1 MKQARAR
8 LEQSK
13 ANYDDSVHEVDL
25 EVQTSFA
32 NLRQAQETIA
42 SQRESVDEATEA
54 VRLAQERLNAGAG
67 TQLDVLNAQV
77 QLTAARTTELQARAN
92 YNIAKAQFDLATAT
106 DTVWAESFKDPLA
119 KVEKGI
125 FARLAETG
133 LPKLPPADDEHS
145 RRDAK
150 SH

>member
-1 MKQARAR
+1 M
-8 LEQSK
+8 
-13 ANYDDSVHEVDL
+13 
-25 EVQTSFA
+25 
-32 NLRQAQETIA
+32 
-42 SQRESVDEATEA
+42 
-54 VRLAQERLNAGAG
+54 RLAQERLNAGAG

-77 QLTAARTTELQARAN
+77 QLTGARTTELQARAN

-106 DTVWAESFKDPLA
+106 DTVWAEGFKDPLA

-125 FARLAETG
+125 FARLAEVG
-133 LPKLPPADDEHS
+133 LPKLPPPGEAQP